1 MSMWSRFAQ
10 HLKATS
16 YKLIN
21 KKIRKWPSLRN
32 DKWPNC
38 VSRSCHRV
46 SLVLWDPSEHDH
58 SWSFIGHLTSADATL
73 LPQSTIHG
81 AKGLSEYPHMASTF
95 PHSNSQKSYICSP
108 LRCMLPFQLTMD
120 VFPSHSHPWLWP
132 CTLLR
137 ESPAPDEGRPGLR
150 QCILPWWGHP
160 ELTNGWRLHTH

>member
-1 MSMWSRFAQ
+1 MSMWFRFAQ

-21 KKIRKWPSLRN
+21 KKIRKWPSLRK

-38 VSRSCHRV
+38 VSRLCHRV

-108 LRCMLPFQLTMD
+108 LRVHASFSAHYGCISLPLPPLVM
-120 VFPSHSHPWLWP
+120 
-132 CTLLR
+132 TLYTSKR
-137 ESPAPDEGRPGLR
+137 ISSS
-150 QCILPWWGHP
+150 WWGKAWVETVHFALVGPPWVDQWVKVAHP
-160 ELTNGWRLHTH
+160 